1 MQETRRVKMT
11 KKLIKDAYIELL
23 ERNPSKRL
31 SITDICNVAD
41 INRSTFYMH
50 YEDINQLVT
59 DIEDDLL
66 DCIPYPENI
75 TGTLSISEQ
84 FVALLERTFEYIH
97 ENKKFFSIVFV
108 HFENTNFQ
116 KRISQTILD
125 RYKSIAIFNSTL
137 LTKYG
142 FAFCISG
149 VVGLIKE
156 WIIDDFPISSREL
169 AKLSLQFCV
178 KATDFKQTNLS

>member
-50 YEDINQLVT
+50 YEDVNQLVRE
-59 DIEDDLL
+59 IEDDLL
-66 DCIPYPENI
+66 DCIPYPQNI
-75 TGTLSISEQ
+75 NVGLSESEQ
-84 FVALLERTFEYIH
+84 YIALLEKTFDYIH
-97 ENKKFFSIVFV
+97 ENKKYFSIVFV

-116 KRISQTILD
+116 KRIAQTILD
-125 RYKSIAIFNSTL
+125 RYKEIAISNNSL
-137 LTKYG
+137 LTKFG
-142 FAFCISG
+142 FVFCING
-149 VVGLIKE
+149 VVGVIKE
-156 WIIDDFPISSREL
+156 WIIDEFPISSRDL
-169 AKLSLQFCV
+169 ALLVLQMCI
-178 KATDFKQTNLS
+178 KATNF

>member
-1 MQETRRVKMT
+1 MQETRRVRMT
-11 KKLIKDAYIELL
+11 KKMIKDAYIELL

-50 YEDINQLVT
+50 YEDVNQLVT
-59 DIEDDLL
+59 EIEDDLL
-66 DCIPYPENI
+66 DCIPYPQNVS
-75 TGTLSISEQ
+75 GTLSESEQ
-84 FVALLERTFEYIH
+84 YINLLEKTFDYIH
-97 ENKKFFSIVFV
+97 ENKKYFSIVFV

-116 KRISQTILD
+116 KRIAQTILE
-125 RYKSIAIFNSTL
+125 RYKSIAISNNTL

-142 FAFCISG
+142 FVFCING

-156 WIIDDFPISSREL
+156 WIVDDFPISSREL
-169 AKLSLQFCV
+169 AKIILQLCV
-178 KATDFKQTNLS
+178 KATDFRQIKLS